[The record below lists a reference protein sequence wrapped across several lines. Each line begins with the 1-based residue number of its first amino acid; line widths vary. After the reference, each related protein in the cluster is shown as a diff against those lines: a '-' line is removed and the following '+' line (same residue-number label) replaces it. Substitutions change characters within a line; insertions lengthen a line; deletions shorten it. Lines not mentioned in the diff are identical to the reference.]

1 MPDHNK
7 KTLSDEQIESM
18 IAKAVAKR
26 VPNICKQAAEAP
38 IVPLEMVDDIVPR
51 QYPRRNLWPRR
62 LVAAVL
68 LLCLCAGGFFA
79 YTWFSVK
86 AIISI
91 DINPGI
97 SLSLNRYE
105 YVINAQPLNDDGAD
119 VLDDLNLE
127 RLDLDTALNALIGA
141 MNRKGYLSEGATAS
155 VFVSGEDEDY
165 NQKLYREVSED
176 FAHLAPSM
184 VTQQADSQQPS
195 DDQQSQSNETQ
206 TGSTQTQQSDSPS
219 TQQAD
224 SQQPSDDQQP
234 QSNETQT
241 DSTQTQQPTETTP
254 QQSTDTAVSLEQA
267 QQLALQ
273 KAGLSD
279 SEVTWKKLEQ
289 DEDDGRIV
297 YELEFISGRTEYDC
311 EIDAATGNFL
321 KFEQEQD

>member
-51 QYPRRNLWPRR
+51 QYPRRNLWRRR

-86 AIISI
+86 AVISI

-155 VFVSGEDEDY
+155 VFVSGKDEGY

-195 DDQQSQSNETQ
+195 DDQQ
-206 TGSTQTQQSDSPS
+206 P
-219 TQQAD
+219 
-224 SQQPSDDQQP
+224 P
-234 QSNETQT
+234 SNETQT
-241 DSTQTQQPTETTP
+241 DSTQTQQPDSSQAQQSDSPSTQQP
-254 QQSTDTAVSLEQA
+254 QQSTDTAVSLEQV

>member
-86 AIISI
+86 AVISI

-155 VFVSGEDEDY
+155 VFVSGKDEDY

-195 DDQQSQSNETQ
+195 DDQQ
-206 TGSTQTQQSDSPS
+206 
-219 TQQAD
+219 
-224 SQQPSDDQQP
+224 P

-241 DSTQTQQPTETTP
+241 DSTQAQQSDSPSTQQP

-279 SEVTWKKLEQ
+279 SEVIWKKLEQ

>member
-68 LLCLCAGGFFA
+68 LFCLCAGGFFA

-86 AIISI
+86 AVISI

-195 DDQQSQSNETQ
+195 DDQQ
-206 TGSTQTQQSDSPS
+206 
-219 TQQAD
+219 
-224 SQQPSDDQQP
+224 P

-241 DSTQTQQPTETTP
+241 DSTQAQQSDSPSTQQP

>member
-195 DDQQSQSNETQ
+195 DDQQ
-206 TGSTQTQQSDSPS
+206 
-219 TQQAD
+219 
-224 SQQPSDDQQP
+224 P

-241 DSTQTQQPTETTP
+241 DSTQTQQPDSSQAKQSDSPSTQQP

-273 KAGLSD
+273 KAELSD

>member
-155 VFVSGEDEDY
+155 VFVSGKDEDY

-206 TGSTQTQQSDSPS
+206 T
-219 TQQAD
+219 
-224 SQQPSDDQQP
+224 
-234 QSNETQT
+234 
-241 DSTQTQQPTETTP
+241 DSTQAQQPTETTP

-289 DEDDGRIV
+289 DEDDGHIV

>member
-51 QYPRRNLWPRR
+51 QYPRRNLWRRR

-155 VFVSGEDEDY
+155 VFVSGKDEDY

-195 DDQQSQSNETQ
+195 DDQQ
-206 TGSTQTQQSDSPS
+206 
-219 TQQAD
+219 
-224 SQQPSDDQQP
+224 P

-241 DSTQTQQPTETTP
+241 DSTQAQQSDSPSTQQP

-297 YELEFISGRTEYDC
+297 YEMEFISRRTENDC
-311 EIDAATGNFL
+311 EIDAGTGNFL

>member
-195 DDQQSQSNETQ
+195 DDQQ
-206 TGSTQTQQSDSPS
+206 
-219 TQQAD
+219 
-224 SQQPSDDQQP
+224 P

-241 DSTQTQQPTETTP
+241 DSTQAQQSDSPSTQQP

>member
-51 QYPRRNLWPRR
+51 QYPRRNLWRRR

-86 AIISI
+86 AVISI

-184 VTQQADSQQPS
+184 VTQQADSQQP
-195 DDQQSQSNETQ
+195 
-206 TGSTQTQQSDSPS
+206 
-219 TQQAD
+219 A
-224 SQQPSDDQQP
+224 DDQQP

-241 DSTQTQQPTETTP
+241 DSTQTQQPDSSQAQQSDSPSTQQP
-254 QQSTDTAVSLEQA
+254 QQSTGTAVSLEQA

>member
-1 MPDHNK
+1 M
-7 KTLSDEQIESM
+7 
-18 IAKAVAKR
+18 
-26 VPNICKQAAEAP
+26 
-38 IVPLEMVDDIVPR
+38 
-51 QYPRRNLWPRR
+51 
-62 LVAAVL
+62 
-68 LLCLCAGGFFA
+68 
-79 YTWFSVK
+79 
-86 AIISI
+86 
-91 DINPGI
+91 
-97 SLSLNRYE
+97 
-105 YVINAQPLNDDGAD
+105 
-119 VLDDLNLE
+119 LDDLNLE

-155 VFVSGEDEDY
+155 VFVSGKDEDY

-184 VTQQADSQQPS
+184 VTQQADSQQP
-195 DDQQSQSNETQ
+195 
-206 TGSTQTQQSDSPS
+206 
-219 TQQAD
+219 A
-224 SQQPSDDQQP
+224 DDQQP

-241 DSTQTQQPTETTP
+241 YSTQTQQPTETTP

>member
-51 QYPRRNLWPRR
+51 QYPRRNLWRRR

-86 AIISI
+86 AVISI

-155 VFVSGEDEDY
+155 VFVSGKDEGY

-206 TGSTQTQQSDSPS
+206 TDSTQAQQSDSPS
-219 TQQAD
+219 TQQ
-224 SQQPSDDQQP
+224 
-234 QSNETQT
+234 
-241 DSTQTQQPTETTP
+241 P

-273 KAGLSD
+273 KAGLND
-279 SEVTWKKLEQ
+279 SEVIWKKLEQ

>member
-86 AIISI
+86 AVISI

-176 FAHLAPSM
+176 FAHLVPSM
-184 VTQQADSQQPS
+184 V
-195 DDQQSQSNETQ
+195 
-206 TGSTQTQQSDSPS
+206 

>member
-155 VFVSGEDEDY
+155 VFVSGKDEDY

-195 DDQQSQSNETQ
+195 DDQQPQSNETQ
-206 TGSTQTQQSDSPS
+206 TDNTQTQQSDSPS
-219 TQQAD
+219 TQQ
-224 SQQPSDDQQP
+224 
-234 QSNETQT
+234 
-241 DSTQTQQPTETTP
+241 P

-289 DEDDGRIV
+289 DEDDGHIV

>member
-51 QYPRRNLWPRR
+51 QYPRHNLWPRR

-155 VFVSGEDEDY
+155 VFVSGKDEDY
-165 NQKLYREVSED
+165 NQKLYREISED

-184 VTQQADSQQPS
+184 V
-195 DDQQSQSNETQ
+195 
-206 TGSTQTQQSDSPS
+206 

-273 KAGLSD
+273 KAELSD

>member
-51 QYPRRNLWPRR
+51 QYPRRNLWRRR

-155 VFVSGEDEDY
+155 VFVSGKDEDY

-195 DDQQSQSNETQ
+195 DDQQ
-206 TGSTQTQQSDSPS
+206 
-219 TQQAD
+219 
-224 SQQPSDDQQP
+224 P

-241 DSTQTQQPTETTP
+241 DSTQAQQSDSPSTQQP

>member
-51 QYPRRNLWPRR
+51 QYPRRNLWRRR

-86 AIISI
+86 AVISI

-155 VFVSGEDEDY
+155 VFVSGKDEGY

-206 TGSTQTQQSDSPS
+206 T
-219 TQQAD
+219 
-224 SQQPSDDQQP
+224 
-234 QSNETQT
+234 
-241 DSTQTQQPTETTP
+241 DSTQAQQPTETTP
-254 QQSTDTAVSLEQA
+254 QQSTDTAVSLKQA

-273 KAGLSD
+273 KAGLND
-279 SEVTWKKLEQ
+279 SEVIWKKLEQ

>member
-86 AIISI
+86 AVISI

-155 VFVSGEDEDY
+155 VFVSGKDEDY

-184 VTQQADSQQPS
+184 V
-195 DDQQSQSNETQ
+195 
-206 TGSTQTQQSDSPS
+206 

-273 KAGLSD
+273 KAGLND
-279 SEVTWKKLEQ
+279 SEVIWKKLEQ

>member
-18 IAKAVAKR
+18 IARAVAKR

-51 QYPRRNLWPRR
+51 QYPRRNLWRRR

-155 VFVSGEDEDY
+155 VFVSGKDEDY

-195 DDQQSQSNETQ
+195 DDQQ
-206 TGSTQTQQSDSPS
+206 
-219 TQQAD
+219 
-224 SQQPSDDQQP
+224 P

-241 DSTQTQQPTETTP
+241 DSTQAQQSDSPSTQQP

>member
-86 AIISI
+86 AVISI

-155 VFVSGEDEDY
+155 VFVSGKDEDY

-195 DDQQSQSNETQ
+195 DDQQPQSNETQ
-206 TGSTQTQQSDSPS
+206 TGSTQTQQPDSSQAQQSDSPS
-219 TQQAD
+219 TQQ
-224 SQQPSDDQQP
+224 
-234 QSNETQT
+234 
-241 DSTQTQQPTETTP
+241 P

>member
-155 VFVSGEDEDY
+155 VFVSGKDEDY

-195 DDQQSQSNETQ
+195 DDQQPQSNETQ
-206 TGSTQTQQSDSPS
+206 TGSTQTQQPS
-219 TQQAD
+219 
-224 SQQPSDDQQP
+224 
-234 QSNETQT
+234 
-241 DSTQTQQPTETTP
+241 ETTP

>member
-86 AIISI
+86 AVISI

-195 DDQQSQSNETQ
+195 DDQQ
-206 TGSTQTQQSDSPS
+206 
-219 TQQAD
+219 
-224 SQQPSDDQQP
+224 P

-241 DSTQTQQPTETTP
+241 DSTQTQQPDSSQAQQSDSPSTQQP

>member
-86 AIISI
+86 AVISI

-195 DDQQSQSNETQ
+195 DDQQ
-206 TGSTQTQQSDSPS
+206 
-219 TQQAD
+219 
-224 SQQPSDDQQP
+224 P

-241 DSTQTQQPTETTP
+241 DSTQTQQPDSSQAQQSDSPSTQQP

-289 DEDDGRIV
+289 DEDDGRII

>member
-86 AIISI
+86 AVISI

-155 VFVSGEDEDY
+155 VFVSGKDEDY

-184 VTQQADSQQPS
+184 V
-195 DDQQSQSNETQ
+195 
-206 TGSTQTQQSDSPS
+206 

-254 QQSTDTAVSLEQA
+254 QQSTDTAVSLKQA

-273 KAGLSD
+273 KAGLND
-279 SEVTWKKLEQ
+279 SEVIWKKLEQ

>member
-155 VFVSGEDEDY
+155 VFVSGKDEDY

-195 DDQQSQSNETQ
+195 DDQQ
-206 TGSTQTQQSDSPS
+206 P
-219 TQQAD
+219 
-224 SQQPSDDQQP
+224 P
-234 QSNETQT
+234 SNETQT
-241 DSTQTQQPTETTP
+241 DSTQAQQPTETTP
-254 QQSTDTAVSLEQA
+254 QQSTDTAVSLKQA

-273 KAGLSD
+273 KAGLND
-279 SEVTWKKLEQ
+279 SEVIWKKLEQ

>member
-86 AIISI
+86 AVISI

-155 VFVSGEDEDY
+155 VFVSGKDEDY

-195 DDQQSQSNETQ
+195 DDQQ
-206 TGSTQTQQSDSPS
+206 
-219 TQQAD
+219 
-224 SQQPSDDQQP
+224 P

-241 DSTQTQQPTETTP
+241 DSTQTQQPDSSQAQQSDSPSTQQP

-273 KAGLSD
+273 KAELSD

>member
-155 VFVSGEDEDY
+155 VFVSGKDEDY

-206 TGSTQTQQSDSPS
+206 T
-219 TQQAD
+219 
-224 SQQPSDDQQP
+224 
-234 QSNETQT
+234 
-241 DSTQTQQPTETTP
+241 DSTQAQQPTETTP
-254 QQSTDTAVSLEQA
+254 QQSTDTAVSLKQA

-273 KAGLSD
+273 KAGLND
-279 SEVTWKKLEQ
+279 SEVIWKKLEQ

>member
-86 AIISI
+86 AVISI

-195 DDQQSQSNETQ
+195 DDQQPQSNETQ
-206 TGSTQTQQSDSPS
+206 TGSTQTQQPDSSQAQQSDSPS
-219 TQQAD
+219 TQQ
-224 SQQPSDDQQP
+224 
-234 QSNETQT
+234 
-241 DSTQTQQPTETTP
+241 P
-254 QQSTDTAVSLEQA
+254 QQSTYTAVSLEQA

>member
-155 VFVSGEDEDY
+155 VFVSGKDEDY

-195 DDQQSQSNETQ
+195 DDQQ
-206 TGSTQTQQSDSPS
+206 
-219 TQQAD
+219 
-224 SQQPSDDQQP
+224 P

-241 DSTQTQQPTETTP
+241 DNTQTQQPTETTP

-289 DEDDGRIV
+289 DEDDGHIV

>member
-51 QYPRRNLWPRR
+51 QYPRRNLWRRR

-86 AIISI
+86 AVISI

-155 VFVSGEDEDY
+155 VFVSGKDEGY

-206 TGSTQTQQSDSPS
+206 TDSTQAQQSDSPS
-219 TQQAD
+219 T
-224 SQQPSDDQQP
+224 QQP

-241 DSTQTQQPTETTP
+241 DSTQAQQSDSPSTQQP

-279 SEVTWKKLEQ
+279 SEVIWKKLEQ

>member
-155 VFVSGEDEDY
+155 VFVSGKDEDY

-176 FAHLAPSM
+176 FAYLAPSM
-184 VTQQADSQQPS
+184 V
-195 DDQQSQSNETQ
+195 
-206 TGSTQTQQSDSPS
+206 

-241 DSTQTQQPTETTP
+241 DNTQTQQSDSPSTQQP

-289 DEDDGRIV
+289 DEDDGHIV

>member
-86 AIISI
+86 AVISI

-195 DDQQSQSNETQ
+195 DDQQ
-206 TGSTQTQQSDSPS
+206 
-219 TQQAD
+219 
-224 SQQPSDDQQP
+224 P

-241 DSTQTQQPTETTP
+241 DSTQTQPPAETTP

-297 YELEFISGRTEYDC
+297 YELEFISGRIEYDC

>member
-86 AIISI
+86 AVISI

-195 DDQQSQSNETQ
+195 DDQQ
-206 TGSTQTQQSDSPS
+206 
-219 TQQAD
+219 
-224 SQQPSDDQQP
+224 P

-241 DSTQTQQPTETTP
+241 DSTQAQQSDSPSTQQP

>member
-86 AIISI
+86 AVISI

-176 FAHLAPSM
+176 FAHLVPSM
-184 VTQQADSQQPS
+184 V
-195 DDQQSQSNETQ
+195 
-206 TGSTQTQQSDSPS
+206 

-241 DSTQTQQPTETTP
+241 GSTQTQQPTETTP

>member
-155 VFVSGEDEDY
+155 VFVSGKDEDY

-184 VTQQADSQQPS
+184 V
-195 DDQQSQSNETQ
+195 
-206 TGSTQTQQSDSPS
+206 

-289 DEDDGRIV
+289 DEDDGHIV

>member
-86 AIISI
+86 AVISI

-155 VFVSGEDEDY
+155 VFVSGKDEDY

-184 VTQQADSQQPS
+184 V
-195 DDQQSQSNETQ
+195 
-206 TGSTQTQQSDSPS
+206 

-254 QQSTDTAVSLEQA
+254 QQSTDTAVSLKQA

>member
-51 QYPRRNLWPRR
+51 QYPRRNLWRRR

-86 AIISI
+86 AVISI

-176 FAHLAPSM
+176 FAHLVPSM
-184 VTQQADSQQPS
+184 V
-195 DDQQSQSNETQ
+195 
-206 TGSTQTQQSDSPS
+206 

-273 KAGLSD
+273 KAELSD

>member
-155 VFVSGEDEDY
+155 VFVSGKDEDY

-195 DDQQSQSNETQ
+195 DDQQ
-206 TGSTQTQQSDSPS
+206 P
-219 TQQAD
+219 
-224 SQQPSDDQQP
+224 P
-234 QSNETQT
+234 SNETQT
-241 DSTQTQQPTETTP
+241 DSTQTQQPDSSQAQQSDSPSTQQP

>member
-86 AIISI
+86 AVISI

-141 MNRKGYLSEGATAS
+141 MDRKGYLSEGATAS

-184 VTQQADSQQPS
+184 VTQQADSQQPA

-206 TGSTQTQQSDSPS
+206 TY
-219 TQQAD
+219 
-224 SQQPSDDQQP
+224 
-234 QSNETQT
+234 
-241 DSTQTQQPTETTP
+241 STQTQQPTETTP

>member
-51 QYPRRNLWPRR
+51 QYPRRNLWRRR

-86 AIISI
+86 AVISI

-176 FAHLAPSM
+176 FAHLVPSM

-195 DDQQSQSNETQ
+195 GDQQPQSNETQ
-206 TGSTQTQQSDSPS
+206 TGSTQTQQPS
-219 TQQAD
+219 
-224 SQQPSDDQQP
+224 
-234 QSNETQT
+234 
-241 DSTQTQQPTETTP
+241 ETTP
-254 QQSTDTAVSLEQA
+254 QQSTDTAVSLKQA

-289 DEDDGRIV
+289 DEDDGHIV

>member
-195 DDQQSQSNETQ
+195 DDQQ
-206 TGSTQTQQSDSPS
+206 
-219 TQQAD
+219 
-224 SQQPSDDQQP
+224 P

-241 DSTQTQQPTETTP
+241 DSTQTQQPDSSQAQQSDSPSTQQP
-254 QQSTDTAVSLEQA
+254 QQSTGTAVSLEQA

-321 KFEQEQD
+321 KFEQDQD

>member
-51 QYPRRNLWPRR
+51 QYPRRNLWRRR

-155 VFVSGEDEDY
+155 VFVSGKDEDY

-195 DDQQSQSNETQ
+195 DDQQPQSNETQ
-206 TGSTQTQQSDSPS
+206 TGSTQTQQPDSSQAQQSDSPS
-219 TQQAD
+219 TQQ
-224 SQQPSDDQQP
+224 
-234 QSNETQT
+234 
-241 DSTQTQQPTETTP
+241 P